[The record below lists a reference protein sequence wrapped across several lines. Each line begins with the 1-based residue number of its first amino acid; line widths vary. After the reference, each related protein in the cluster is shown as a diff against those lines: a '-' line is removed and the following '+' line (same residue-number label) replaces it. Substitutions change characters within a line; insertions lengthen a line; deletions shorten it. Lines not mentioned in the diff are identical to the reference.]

1 MLVLAS
7 KSPRRAEIL
16 QGAGIP
22 FVVRPADVPEY
33 PLPGET
39 PRALVERLACEK
51 AQAVPVGEDEIVLG
65 ADTVVVV
72 DSHILGKPVDHEDAM
87 RMLRLLSGRSHEVIT
102 GICLHTAQQDI
113 VDSSVTKVFF
123 SVLSDQEIAE
133 YVASGEPM
141 DKAGAYGV
149 QGRASKFAERID
161 GCYFN
166 VVGLPVSLVYRYWK
180 ELSC

>member
-16 QGAGIP
+16 KSAGIP
-22 FVVRPADVPEY
+22 FRVRISDVPEHH
-33 PLPGET
+33 LPDET
-39 PRALVERLACEK
+39 PRALVERLAVEK
-51 AQAVPVGEDEIVLG
+51 ARAFPASSGEIVLG

-72 DSHILGKPVDHEDAM
+72 DSHILGKPINPEDAS
-87 RMLRLLSGRSHEVIT
+87 RMLRLLSGRAHQVIT
-102 GICLHTAQQDI
+102 GICLHTAQRDI

-123 SVLSDQEIAE
+123 SNLSDQEIAD

-141 DKAGAYGV
+141 DKAGAYGI
-149 QGRASKFAERID
+149 QGLASKFVERIE